1 MIDSRFSEQVLAQA
15 ILDALPD
22 HAAILDAQGTILAVN
37 AAWRDFARQN
47 GDPNTAHTDVGTN
60 YFEVCR
66 RASAP
71 ESVEAISTLEGMRA
85 VLEGALPSFQLEYP
99 CHAPDQE
106 RWFLLHVTPIR
117 TAAESAPAGLLVR
130 HIDIT
135 ERVLN
140 ARQELQAR
148 ARHEIE
154 TVARLN
160 APATPITEQLFG
172 ARPLSQSQP
181 HLFERFADQ
190 YRAVLERAV
199 EQRLFG
205 ETRER
210 SEALRQLAAQLGVLR
225 VLPRDVIELHVRAMR
240 ALMSD
245 QTAPKAELYA
255 EEGRL
260 AALELMGYL
269 VSFYRTYALGI
280 LRTTPPTPARED

>member
-1 MIDSRFSEQVLAQA
+1 MIEFTFGEQVFVQA

-22 HAAILDAQGTILAVN
+22 HAAILDAHGTIVAVN

-60 YFEVCR
+60 YFDVCR

-85 VLEGALPSFQLEYP
+85 VLEGDLPSFQLEYP

-117 TAAESAPAGLLVR
+117 TAPASAPSGLLVR

-140 ARQELQAR
+140 ARRALQMR
-148 ARHEIE
+148 TQHEID
-154 TVARLN
+154 TVAHLN
-160 APATPITEQLFG
+160 ASATPVTEQLFG
-172 ARPLSQSQP
+172 TRPLSQSQP

-210 SEALRQLAAQLGVLR
+210 SEALRRLAAQLGVLR
-225 VLPRDVIELHVRAMR
+225 IVPRDVIELHVRALR
-240 ALMSD
+240 ALVSD
-245 QTAPKAELYA
+245 HAAPKAELYA

-260 AALELMGYL
+260 AVLELMGYL

-280 LRTTPPTPARED
+280 LRAEPPTALRED